1 MLGQPV
7 TPTANQQIPL
17 ADWGY
22 AIALEQKGQR
32 VDTPTPGH
40 HDFVTA
46 LDIFLT
52 ADHGGLPAQ
61 SEIQIGYAEANAQA
75 SEPPPLPVAPSQP
88 TTTSKQPQ
96 GAEDEGH
103 APVLEP
109 AARRQAEARRGRL
122 RLPGLRQL
130 VVHRHVRRGPRRRL
144 GRLASRRRHLRARS
158 ARRCSRSSTAP
169 SSRSGGTRSAAGGS
183 GSGTT
188 EATSSTTRTSRRTRR
203 SRSTARS

>member
-22 AIALEQKGQR
+22 AIALEQKSQR

-46 LDIFLT
+46 LDVFLT

-75 SEPPPLPVAPSQP
+75 SEAAPLP
-88 TTTSKQPQ
+88 
-96 GAEDEGH
+96 
-103 APVLEP
+103 
-109 AARRQAEARRGRL
+109 
-122 RLPGLRQL
+122 
-130 VVHRHVRRGPRRRL
+130 
-144 GRLASRRRHLRARS
+144 
-158 ARRCSRSSTAP
+158 TAP
-169 SSRSGGTRSAAGGS
+169 SVP
-183 GSGTT
+183 TT
-188 EATSSTTRTSRRTRR
+188 ARQRRPPASRTRR
-203 SRSTARS
+203 LAAHPQQAART